1 MSLITKIVETSFPV
15 LLYTPSTLP
24 KIFICIVEYYFTYSC
39 FVIVYVV
46 VLKWGQSLFGT
57 YQEICKYIFSS
68 KRFISFYI
76 IFKNQAF
83 IKFYCSDSVDS
94 VSDRMGSQTL
104 ITSEGYKLEFEE
116 PKDVDQK
123 LVDCKNCGRHFA
135 ANRIETHELICQNQ
149 KKRKPFDITLQRI
162 RGTDAEKYLS
172 KNKNRAKLEVSLRGC
187 DPAVLDFYS
196 INY

>member
-1 MSLITKIVETSFPV
+1 
-15 LLYTPSTLP
+15 
-24 KIFICIVEYYFTYSC
+24 
-39 FVIVYVV
+39 
-46 VLKWGQSLFGT
+46 
-57 YQEICKYIFSS
+57 
-68 KRFISFYI
+68 
-76 IFKNQAF
+76 
-83 IKFYCSDSVDS
+83 
-94 VSDRMGSQTL
+94 MGSQTL

-172 KNKNRAKLEVSLRGC
+172 KNKNRAKLEKPSPSAPKNWRKQHEDFINSMKAARQVSAHLKKGGNIRDLPPPPPSDYSDYIQC
-187 DPAVLDFYS
+187 PHCSRKFNSTAAERHIPKCADMQHNKPKPAVQKNAVKPS
-196 INY
+196 RK